1 MGFEIVETSI
11 DEIHAAYR
19 SNDLTCQE
27 LVEEYLNRIDAYDQ
41 NGQELNAIINVN
53 PQAIEQAIE
62 LDDHFADDGFVG
74 PLHGIPFVVK
84 DQVETA
90 DTITTFGSEAFANY
104 QPSED
109 ATVIKRLRE
118 AGAVILAKTN
128 LPDWATSWFG
138 YSSVIGRTKNPY
150 DPERD
155 PGGSSSGTGAAVAA
169 NLGAVGIGEDT
180 GGSIRL
186 PASFNNL
193 FGIRVTPGLLSR
205 TGMSPLVSSQDTPG
219 PMARS
224 AKELAY
230 VLDVTVGYD
239 AKDEYTAVTE
249 LTDDAGSY
257 VDHLNADAFNS
268 TRIGI
273 LRDAFGDE
281 DDSESGPVTAL
292 VNEAIDTMAD
302 LGADIVEPISIP
314 NLEHHLES
322 TSLYLLQSK
331 RDLNEFFQA
340 RSNAPVDS
348 VTELYESN
356 QYSEI
361 LDLFIG
367 IAEEAPAD
375 PESTPEYWKSVAA
388 QLSFQRDVLNVYAA
402 NDLDVLLCPDVQ
414 VLPPKA
420 TDIESG
426 ALDTLTF
433 PTNTVIASQSGLCAI
448 SIPGGLT
455 DDGLPVGVELLGKP
469 YDETTLLSLA
479 YAFDQHTDLRQAPD
493 TAPPLEDR

>member
-1 MGFEIVETSI
+1 MAFEVTDATI
-11 DEIHAAYR
+11 DEIHTAYQ
-19 SNDLTCQE
+19 SDDLTAQE
-27 LVEEYLNRIDAYDQ
+27 LVETYLNRIEKYDQ
-41 NGQELNAIINVN
+41 HGPELNAIITIN
-53 PQAIEQAIE
+53 PQAVEQAIE
-62 LDDHFADDGFVG
+62 LDEKFDAEGRVG

-90 DTITTFGSEAFANY
+90 GITTTFGSEAFANY
-104 QPSED
+104 QPSAD
-109 ATVIKRLRE
+109 ATLIKHLRE
-118 AGAVILAKTN
+118 AGAIILAKTN

-169 NLGAVGIGEDT
+169 NLGAIGIGEDT

-205 TGMSPLVSSQDTPG
+205 TGMSPLVASQDTPG
-219 PMARS
+219 PMART
-224 AKELAY
+224 AKDLAS

-239 AKDEYTAVTE
+239 AEDEYTAVTE
-249 LTDDAGSY
+249 FADEAGSY
-257 VDHLNADAFNS
+257 VDHLDADAFDG
-268 TRIGI
+268 TRIGV

-281 DDSESGPVTAL
+281 NDPESGPVTTL
-292 VNEAIDTMAD
+292 VDEAIDTMAD
-302 LGADIVEPISIP
+302 LGAEIVEPVSIP
-314 NLEHHLES
+314 NLDEHLDS

-340 RSNAPVDS
+340 RPDAPVDS
-348 VTELYESN
+348 VAELYESN

-367 IAEEAPAD
+367 IAEEAPTD
-375 PESTPEYWKSVAA
+375 PESDPDYWKSVAA

-455 DDGLPVGVELLGKP
+455 DNGLPVGVELLGKP
-469 YDETTLLSLA
+469 YDESMLLSLA
-479 YAFDQHTDLRQAPD
+479 YAFDQHTDLREPPEN
-493 TAPPLEDR
+493 APPLEDL